1 MEKIM
6 KLSTSHL
13 KVKDIT
19 GICNH
24 QAINWYWHTVITLYP
39 IIYIIS
45 TLLKREIFYVTY
57 FPLYTLII
65 NINCSKKLTGTRDI
79 YILPTTQKLIINSD
93 TMSIIRVLEIR
104 LKFLFSN
111 LRQINRFY
119 LPSLSKTCDISL
131 IINLM
136 LEIHQT
142 MFNSGKVG
150 TWIEQLPEQRWTI
163 TGTVKINIQTNPSH
177 KLPNPG
183 PPKIQS
189 TVPNKT
195 GDATL
200 CPYYSYDT
208 MLTN

>member
-1 MEKIM
+1 M

-24 QAINWYWHTVITLYP
+24 QAIHWYWHIVITLYP

-79 YILPTTQKLIINSD
+79 YIFPTTQKLIINSD

-142 MFNSGKVG
+142 MLNSGKVG
-150 TWIEQLPEQRWTI
+150 TWIEQLPAWTKVNNYRYRENQYSNQSITQITQPWAPEDTEHSPKQNRWCN
-163 TGTVKINIQTNPSH
+163 TVS
-177 KLPNPG
+177 
-183 PPKIQS
+183 
-189 TVPNKT
+189 
-195 GDATL
+195 
-200 CPYYSYDT
+200 
-208 MLTN
+208 MLFIWHHVD

>member
-1 MEKIM
+1 M

-13 KVKDIT
+13 KVKEITGT

-24 QAINWYWHTVITLYP
+24 QAIHWYWHIVITLFP
-39 IIYIIS
+39 IIYILS

-79 YILPTTQKLIINSD
+79 YIFPTTQKLIINSD

-142 MFNSGKVG
+142 MLNSGKVG
-150 TWIEQLPEQRWTI
+150 TWIEQLPAWTKVNNYRYRENQYSNQSITQITQPWAPEDTEHSPKQNRWCN
-163 TGTVKINIQTNPSH
+163 TVS
-177 KLPNPG
+177 
-183 PPKIQS
+183 
-189 TVPNKT
+189 
-195 GDATL
+195 
-200 CPYYSYDT
+200 
-208 MLTN
+208 MLFIWHHVD

>member
-1 MEKIM
+1 M

-24 QAINWYWHTVITLYP
+24 QAINWYWHIVITLYP

-65 NINCSKKLTGTRDI
+65 NINCSKKLTGTWDI
-79 YILPTTQKLIINSD
+79 YIFPTTQKLIINSD

-142 MFNSGKVG
+142 MLNSGKVG
-150 TWIEQLPEQRWTI
+150 TWIEQLPAWTKVNNYRYRENQYSNQSITQITQPWAPEDTEHSPKQNRWCN
-163 TGTVKINIQTNPSH
+163 TVSILFIWH
-177 KLPNPG
+177 H
-183 PPKIQS
+183 
-189 TVPNKT
+189 V
-195 GDATL
+195 D
-200 CPYYSYDT
+200 
-208 MLTN
+208 

>member
-24 QAINWYWHTVITLYP
+24 QAIHWYWHIVITLYP

-79 YILPTTQKLIINSD
+79 YIFPTTQKLIINSD

-142 MFNSGKVG
+142 MLNSGKVG
-150 TWIEQLPEQRWTI
+150 TWIEQLPAWTKVNNYRYRENQYSNQSITQITQPWAPEDTEHSPKQNRWCN
-163 TGTVKINIQTNPSH
+163 TVS
-177 KLPNPG
+177 
-183 PPKIQS
+183 
-189 TVPNKT
+189 
-195 GDATL
+195 
-200 CPYYSYDT
+200 
-208 MLTN
+208 MLFIWHHVD